1 MEETAAVLT
10 VKELVIR
17 AQPLTATSSLKSKLN
32 STNQKPQSQSPPPST
47 NPNPKILTPLNHSV
61 ILLGTLTLPTETL
74 KCPIRNCFRFS
85 DYSSTICCD
94 ILDFRVNI
102 IGKKIRVLA
111 WNFIPLKH
119 FCGGGFLEIIKWS
132 FVDSTSSVI
141 SRSSSSLDLFPL
153 VSGSPSNEED
163 QSKARYSVNG
173 PIESISPVFIV
184 PCSIGDGKSQNL
196 RGFVAR
202 IMVCQCKTCN
212 SPESIKFSHSIDQGN
227 DSHSF
232 TKPSFVY
239 FCGAS
244 WCWHPVITKLVGI
257 VIMLS
262 GLKKKLVFIGKEES
276 QLMFVTTEYSV
287 LQLPKV
293 LKKWPPLSRNVIRGN
308 GECGVY
314 TGVVRGVYMQGM
326 VVELDKEVWL
336 LLTDQLVTAPHSLR
350 EGAIVSELNFLP
362 FFISKIIQLVQL
374 KFNHFNL

>member
-1 MEETAAVLT
+1 
-10 VKELVIR
+10 
-17 AQPLTATSSLKSKLN
+17 
-32 STNQKPQSQSPPPST
+32 
-47 NPNPKILTPLNHSV
+47 
-61 ILLGTLTLPTETL
+61 
-74 KCPIRNCFRFS
+74 
-85 DYSSTICCD
+85 
-94 ILDFRVNI
+94 
-102 IGKKIRVLA
+102 
-111 WNFIPLKH
+111 LKH
-119 FCGGGFLEIIKWS
+119 FCGGGFLEIIKWC
-132 FVDSTSSVI
+132 FLDSTSSVI

-212 SPESIKFSHSIDQGN
+212 SPESIKFSHRVDQGN

-293 LKKWPPLSRNVIRGN
+293 LKEWPPLSRNVIRGI

-374 KFNHFNL
+374 KFDHFNL